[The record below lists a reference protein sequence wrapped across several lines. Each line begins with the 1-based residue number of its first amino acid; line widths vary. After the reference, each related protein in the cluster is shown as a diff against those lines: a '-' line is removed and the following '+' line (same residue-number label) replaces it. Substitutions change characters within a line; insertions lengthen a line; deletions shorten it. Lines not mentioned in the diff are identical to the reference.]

1 VPLLGTA
8 AEALSRHH
16 EVPYVEFYL
25 GDVIEF
31 YLAELYLGLLARS
44 VLAWSVLALSA
55 LACCGGALCCMHLH
69 QQAKALADAE
79 DALLL
84 PPDGMRSE
92 ICSEICSGMRSEEA
106 DKSEQA
112 STGKV
117 VESAPSCVGR
127 APPSGGATPDEPRPT
142 KYGGATH
149 DEPRQDGKLL
159 VISPFSGAKV
169 LVDPVTLDA
178 MSPANLT
185 SVSFGGRKD
194 QRQSPVLWD
203 WALPSAAKQAA
214 ALPMG
219 PATWKAARVAGG
231 ETSASQPASP
241 TRSPT
246 RSASPTRFGEW
257 TDERSPL
264 ADTSRSPARSP
275 LGSALRVSPRLLG
288 LASPL
293 GSPARHSRNGPSSP
307 SSPPRVTTP

>member
-1 VPLLGTA
+1 MPIIGTA

-16 EVPYVEFYL
+16 EVPSVEFYL

-31 YLAELYLGLLARS
+31 YLAEGYLGLLAGS
-44 VLAWSVLALSA
+44 VLAWSVLAWSV
-55 LACCGGALCCMHLH
+55 LACCGVTLCCMHLH

-84 PPDGMRSE
+84 PPDV
-92 ICSEICSGMRSEEA
+92 MRSEEA
-106 DKSEQA
+106 GKSEQA

-117 VESAPSCVGR
+117 VESAPSCVGK
-127 APPSGGATPDEPRPT
+127 ASPSGGATPDEPR
-142 KYGGATH
+142 K
-149 DEPRQDGKLL
+149 DGKLL

-178 MSPANLT
+178 MSAANLTNLT

-246 RSASPTRFGEW
+246 RSASPTRFGERP
-257 TDERSPL
+257 DERSPL

-275 LGSALRVSPRLLG
+275 LGSPLRVSPRLLG

>member
-1 VPLLGTA
+1 
-8 AEALSRHH
+8 
-16 EVPYVEFYL
+16 
-25 GDVIEF
+25 
-31 YLAELYLGLLARS
+31 
-44 VLAWSVLALSA
+44 
-55 LACCGGALCCMHLH
+55 MHLH

-92 ICSEICSGMRSEEA
+92 EA
-106 DKSEQA
+106 GKSEQA

-127 APPSGGATPDEPRPT
+127 APPSGGAMHDEPRPTKYGGATPDEPRPT
-142 KYGGATH
+142 KYGGATP
-149 DEPRQDGKLL
+149 DESRQDGKLL

-178 MSPANLT
+178 MSAANLT

>member
-1 VPLLGTA
+1 MPIIGTA

-31 YLAELYLGLLARS
+31 YLAEGYLGLLAGS
-44 VLAWSVLALSA
+44 VLAWSVLAWSV
-55 LACCGGALCCMHLH
+55 LACCGVTLCCMHLH

-84 PPDGMRSE
+84 PPDV
-92 ICSEICSGMRSEEA
+92 MRSEEA
-106 DKSEQA
+106 GKSEQA

-117 VESAPSCVGR
+117 VESAPSCVGK
-127 APPSGGATPDEPRPT
+127 ASPSGGATPDEPRTT
-142 KYGGATH
+142 KYGGATP
-149 DEPRQDGKLL
+149 DEPRKDGKLL

-178 MSPANLT
+178 MSAANLTNLT

-231 ETSASQPASP
+231 ERSASQPASP

-246 RSASPTRFGEW
+246 RSASPTRFGERP
-257 TDERSPL
+257 DERSPL

-275 LGSALRVSPRLLG
+275 LGSPLRVSPRLLG

-293 GSPARHSRNGPSSP
+293 GSPTRHSRNGPSSP
-307 SSPPRVTTP
+307 SSPPLV

>member
-1 VPLLGTA
+1 MPLLGTA

-31 YLAELYLGLLARS
+31 YLAELFLGLLAGS
-44 VLAWSVLALSA
+44 VLAWSVLALSV

-92 ICSEICSGMRSEEA
+92 I
-106 DKSEQA
+106 EQA

-127 APPSGGATPDEPRPT
+127 APPSGGAMHDEPRLT
-142 KYGGATH
+142 KYGGATP
-149 DEPRQDGKLL
+149 DESRQDGKLL